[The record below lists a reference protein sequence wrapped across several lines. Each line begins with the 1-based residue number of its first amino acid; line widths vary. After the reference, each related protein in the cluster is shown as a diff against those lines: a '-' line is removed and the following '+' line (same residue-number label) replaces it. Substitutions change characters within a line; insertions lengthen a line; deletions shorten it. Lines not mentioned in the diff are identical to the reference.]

1 MKRPPLD
8 LINCNSKVSEAGK
21 KRFSVISSKM
31 VTGIWFHSK
40 NVWMPSRFNRQGAPR
55 AKLILGFSG
64 RIFDIWIHAKRYENF
79 QLLLHEDEVDD
90 FITKVWQ
97 QHQDLPQLQGHA
109 IFFTIRNNLNSW
121 PWKWENEALS
131 YSSQQHCVVASI
143 QKMSNSACFL
153 ERVIWSNAADPIIN
167 ILVCLWKV
175 SSDQC

>member
-1 MKRPPLD
+1 MH
-8 LINCNSKVSEAGK
+8 LINCNSKVSELLK

-97 QHQDLPQLQGHA
+97 QHKIYHNYRDMQSSLPLETTWIHDLENGKMKLCRTHH
-109 IFFTIRNNLNSW
+109 NNT
-121 PWKWENEALS
+121 ALP
-131 YSSQQHCVVASI
+131 AL
-143 QKMSNSACFL
+143 KMSNSACFL